1 MVESYIGLGS
11 NLGDRRKN
19 IEKALELIKAIP
31 SVKIVKSSSLY
42 ESQPQGCPP
51 GSPDFLNS
59 VLKIKTSLPAPELLR
74 QLRDIENKLGRKRT
88 KQRNAPRGIDLDI
101 LLYGRQKINL
111 PRLKIPHPR
120 LKERAFVLKPL
131 KEIAPRII
139 RSLAG
144 EIPVISNISRMR
156 QFIAGI
162 RKQDKTIGFVPT
174 MGYLHQGHLS
184 LIKQAKKDR
193 ETCVLSIFVNPI
205 QFGPKEDYKK
215 YPRDLEQD
223 RILAK
228 SAGCDCIFYPEVKEM
243 YPADY
248 LTYVNVEKISQGLC
262 GESRPGH
269 FRGVATVV
277 TKLFNIVQ
285 PDIAYFGKKDYQQA
299 LVIKKMVSDLNMP
312 LKIKVMPI
320 IREADGLAMSSRN
333 SYLNPRERADASVLH
348 QSLCKAK
355 KLIKEGKRNTAKI
368 IAKIKEEIT
377 SKDRAKIDYVSI
389 VNSKT
394 LEELETIREDAI
406 IALAVWFGKTRLIDN
421 MVIRCP

>member
-59 VLKIKTSLPAPELLR
+59 ALKIKTSLPAPKLLKR
-74 QLRDIENKLGRKRT
+74 LRSIENMLGRKRA
-88 KQRNAPRGIDLDI
+88 KQRNAPRSIDLDI
-101 LLYGRQKINL
+101 LLYGRQIINQ
-111 PRLKIPHPR
+111 PHLKIPHPR

-131 KEIAPRII
+131 KEIDPRLIH
-139 RSLAG
+139 SLAG
-144 EIPVISNISRMR
+144 EIPVISKISRMR
-156 QFIAGI
+156 QFIRGI
-162 RKQDKTIGFVPT
+162 KKQDKTIAFVPT

-184 LIKQAKKDR
+184 LIKQAKKDCDI
-193 ETCVLSIFVNPI
+193 CVLSIFVNPI

-228 SAGCDCIFYPEVKEM
+228 SAGCDCVFYPEVKEM
-243 YPADY
+243 YPEDFS
-248 LTYVNVEKISQGLC
+248 TYVNVEKISSGLC
-262 GESRPGH
+262 GLSRPGH
-269 FRGVATVV
+269 FRGVATAVN
-277 TKLFNIVQ
+277 KLFNIVQ
-285 PDIAYFGKKDYQQA
+285 PDIAYLGEKDYQQA
-299 LVIKKMVSDLNMP
+299 LVIRRMVLDLNMP

-320 IREADGLAMSSRN
+320 IREVDGLAMSSRN
-333 SYLNPRERADASVLH
+333 SYLNPQERADASVLH

-355 KLIKEGKRNTAKI
+355 RLIKEGEKDPLKI
-368 IAKIKEEIT
+368 IAKIKEDIAF
-377 SKDRAKIDYVSI
+377 KDRAKIDYISI

-394 LEELETIREDAI
+394 LEELKIIRRDAI

-421 MVIRCP
+421 MVIHSN

>member
-1 MVESYIGLGS
+1 MKTCYIGLGS

-19 IEKALELIKAIP
+19 IEKALELIQAIP

-42 ESQPQGCPP
+42 ENQPQGCPP

-59 VLKIKTSLPAPELLR
+59 AVKIKTSLPAPEFLKRLHN
-74 QLRDIENKLGRKRT
+74 IENMLGRKRAG
-88 KQRNAPRGIDLDI
+88 QRNAPRSIDLDI
-101 LLYGRQKINL
+101 LFYGRQRINQ
-111 PRLKIPHPR
+111 PRLKVPHPR
-120 LKERAFVLKPL
+120 LKERTFVLKPL
-131 KEIAPRII
+131 KEIGPRII

-144 EIPVISNISRMR
+144 EIQVISKISRMR

-193 ETCVLSIFVNPI
+193 DICVLSIFVNPI
-205 QFGPKEDYKK
+205 QFGPKEDYNK

-277 TKLFNIVQ
+277 NKLFNIVQ
-285 PDIAYFGKKDYQQA
+285 PDIAYFGEKDYQQA
-299 LVIKKMVSDLNMP
+299 LVIKRMVSDLNMP
-312 LKIKVMPI
+312 LKIRVMPI

-333 SYLNPRERADASVLH
+333 RYLSSQERSDAAVLSHSLRE
-348 QSLCKAK
+348 AK
-355 KLIKEGKRNTAKI
+355 ELIRQGVKNSDKI
-368 IAKIKEEIT
+368 IARIKEEIL
-377 SKDRAKIDYVSI
+377 SKDSARIDYISI
-389 VNSKT
+389 ADART
-394 LEELETIREDAI
+394 LERRDLIKGNI
-406 IALAVWFGKTRLIDN
+406 LIALAVWIGKTRLIDN
-421 MVIRCP
+421 MVIHSN

>member
-101 LLYGRQKINL
+101 LLYGRKRINL

-120 LKERAFVLKPL
+120 LKERTFVLKPL

-139 RSLAG
+139 RSLAK

-184 LIKQAKKDR
+184 LIKQAKK
-193 ETCVLSIFVNPI
+193 
-205 QFGPKEDYKK
+205 
-215 YPRDLEQD
+215 
-223 RILAK
+223 
-228 SAGCDCIFYPEVKEM
+228 
-243 YPADY
+243 
-248 LTYVNVEKISQGLC
+248 
-262 GESRPGH
+262 
-269 FRGVATVV
+269 
-277 TKLFNIVQ
+277 
-285 PDIAYFGKKDYQQA
+285 
-299 LVIKKMVSDLNMP
+299 
-312 LKIKVMPI
+312 
-320 IREADGLAMSSRN
+320 
-333 SYLNPRERADASVLH
+333 
-348 QSLCKAK
+348 
-355 KLIKEGKRNTAKI
+355 
-368 IAKIKEEIT
+368 
-377 SKDRAKIDYVSI
+377 
-389 VNSKT
+389 
-394 LEELETIREDAI
+394 
-406 IALAVWFGKTRLIDN
+406 
-421 MVIRCP
+421 